1 MKVYVVTTGCY
12 SDYSIDKIFTDRQK
26 AENYKEWTYDANE
39 IEEYDTED
47 NLVFEK
53 FYKVEVRYTEHMMSY
68 DNTEPKVA
76 ITKCQH
82 VDKYET
88 PPCYFSLNRW
98 SNNYLFDLTMIR
110 FVPAQNWNEEFY
122 VNKYKKAMY
131 DYLAIVKQRMLEG
144 CSEKDI
150 QMLLEGCKYEV

>member
-47 NLVFEK
+47 DVVFEK
-53 FYKVEVRYTEHMMSY
+53 LYKVKVRYTEHLMPY
-68 DNTEPKVA
+68 DNTEPNITIEKCKV
-76 ITKCQH
+76 
-82 VDKYET
+82 VDKYNT
-88 PPCYFSLNRW
+88 SPCYFSLNRW
-98 SNNYLFDLTMIR
+98 SKNALFDMTMIR
-110 FVPAQNWNEEFY
+110 FVPEQNWNEEFY

-131 DYLAIVKQRMLEG
+131 DYLAIVKQKMLEG
-144 CSEKDI
+144 CSERDI
-150 QMLLEGCKYEV
+150 QILLKGYKYEI